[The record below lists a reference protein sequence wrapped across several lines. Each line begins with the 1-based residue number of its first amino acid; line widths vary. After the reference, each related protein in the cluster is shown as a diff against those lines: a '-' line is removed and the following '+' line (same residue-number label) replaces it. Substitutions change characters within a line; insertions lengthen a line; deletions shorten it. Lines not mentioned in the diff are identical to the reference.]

1 MYRVLLDLDLPNKEQ
16 SDNLLAV
23 QDLWLNGK
31 MTNFDYLMQLN
42 KLAGRSF
49 NDLMQY
55 PIFPFVLSQYNQ
67 KRLDLSDGSC
77 YRFDSCRVSHCAWL
91 CILVPL
97 SRVFLCLCVY
107 DLESSFLVCTMQV
120 HLQKVAVKFVYQGH
134 WVKVK
139 VTRANKK

>member
-1 MYRVLLDLDLPNKEQ
+1 MGVKLLQFEFSVNPYVCIQYFVTVQERDEMYRVLLDLDLPNLEPA
-16 SDNLLAV
+16 DNLHAV

-67 KRLDLSDGSC
+67 SFLDLSTNNC
-77 YRFDSCRVSHCAWL
+77 YRFDNYFMSH
-91 CILVPL
+91 INM
-97 SRVFLCLCVY
+97 S
-107 DLESSFLVCTMQV
+107 
-120 HLQKVAVKFVYQGH
+120 HLLQM
-134 WVKVK
+134 
-139 VTRANKK
+139 